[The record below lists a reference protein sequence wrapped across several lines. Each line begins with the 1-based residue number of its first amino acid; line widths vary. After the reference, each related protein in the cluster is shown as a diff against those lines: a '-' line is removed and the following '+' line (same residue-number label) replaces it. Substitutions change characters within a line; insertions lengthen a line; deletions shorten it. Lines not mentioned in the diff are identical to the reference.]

1 MSALA
6 IVLDTKLSSH
16 STPKPASVLDN
27 GNLVS
32 ICLSLLRHLIRSQSG
47 MHSTSL
53 CAWQGT
59 QWWAAS
65 IWWMTWVICSWRCCL
80 RLFCSNVTWPG
91 LFCYLDGN
99 YGMTQGQ
106 WQKGQSPKV
115 ESFWNMKELL
125 LYVCRGLNCISFS
138 TRSSTI
144 LKFLPQMIQDSWAM
158 VPHAVGYW
166 AWSLRVWAKVGKWIC
181 SRRGVRILM
190 TPLSYPW
197 ASYQTPKSAEH
208 QSSATY

>member
-53 CAWQGT
+53 CAQQGT

-65 IWWMTWVICSWRCCL
+65 IWWMAWVICSWRCCL
-80 RLFCSNVTWPG
+80 QLFCSNATWPG
-91 LFCYLDGN
+91 LFSYLDGN
-99 YGMTQGQ
+99 YGIRVNGKRVKVQKLKVFGTWRKFRCMSAEDWTAHHFQQGPAQ
-106 WQKGQSPKV
+106 
-115 ESFWNMKELL
+115 FWNF
-125 LYVCRGLNCISFS
+125 Y
-138 TRSSTI
+138 
-144 LKFLPQMIQDSWAM
+144 
-158 VPHAVGYW
+158 
-166 AWSLRVWAKVGKWIC
+166 
-181 SRRGVRILM
+181 RRGFK
-190 TPLSYPW
+190 TPDPW
-197 ASYQTPKSAEH
+197 FLTL
-208 QSSATY
+208 